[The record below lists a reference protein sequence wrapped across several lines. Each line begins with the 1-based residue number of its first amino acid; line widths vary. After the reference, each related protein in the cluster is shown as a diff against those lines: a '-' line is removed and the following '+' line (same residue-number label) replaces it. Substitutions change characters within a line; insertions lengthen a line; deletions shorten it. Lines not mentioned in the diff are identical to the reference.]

1 MDIFD
6 QSNFKL
12 GNNPTIAL
20 LKLTCGNQLDFSKLK
35 NVFYMFSNLGKN
47 HQDSTYGKVVLK
59 E

>member
-1 MDIFD
+1 MDIFN

-12 GNNPTIAL
+12 GNNRAIAL
-20 LKLTCGNQLDFSKLK
+20 LKLTCANQLDFSKLK

-47 HQDSTYGKVVLK
+47 QQDSTYGKVGPK